1 MPLRH
6 KIPKTTATIATI
18 TSNLI
23 SELFTFFFWRR
34 GRDSNP
40 RWRLSHNGFQDRR
53 DRPLCHPSGR
63 QIKIKNKDLLPSVSL
78 NLTLNHNLYSGLA
91 GREGLEP
98 PTDGFGDRY
107 STN

>member
-1 MPLRH
+1 MNNPQRSYL
-6 KIPKTTATIATI
+6 K
-18 TSNLI
+18 
-23 SELFTFFFWRR
+23 WRR

-40 RWRLSHNGFQDRR
+40 RFDFSKSGFQDRR
-53 DRPLCHPSGR
+53 NQPLCHPSD
-63 QIKIKNKDLLPSVSL
+63 INFSKM
-78 NLTLNHNLYSGLA
+78 A

>member
-1 MPLRH
+1 MY
-6 KIPKTTATIATI
+6 
-18 TSNLI
+18 
-23 SELFTFFFWRR
+23 WRR

-40 RWRLSHNGFQDRR
+40 RSAYTESGFQDRR
-53 DRPLCHPSGR
+53 IQPLCHLSR
-63 QIKIKNKDLLPSVSL
+63 VN
-78 NLTLNHNLYSGLA
+78 NLA

>member
-1 MPLRH
+1 MPCVPF
-6 KIPKTTATIATI
+6 IIFIFVTIV
-18 TSNLI
+18 
-23 SELFTFFFWRR
+23 WRR

-53 DRPLCHPSGR
+53 DRPLCHPSGVGLR
-63 QIKIKNKDLLPSVSL
+63 LRLRLRTGSHRPNLVLILLL
-78 NLTLNHNLYSGLA
+78 ILIIIMILSGLA